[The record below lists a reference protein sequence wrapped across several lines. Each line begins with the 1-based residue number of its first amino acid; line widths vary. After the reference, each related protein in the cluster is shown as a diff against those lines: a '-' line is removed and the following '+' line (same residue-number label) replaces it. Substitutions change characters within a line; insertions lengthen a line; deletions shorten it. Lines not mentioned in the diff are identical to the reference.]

1 MGPWVAKVD
10 ANAPLAN
17 IDVFYLPKEPKVPT
31 KLAIPKVQSSV
42 ELEAPKVDALVALVN
57 PCNPWVMPI
66 VDWLDDLEME
76 IKT

>member
-1 MGPWVAKVD
+1 MQMHHWQY
-10 ANAPLAN
+10 

-66 VDWLDDLEME
+66 VD
-76 IKT
+76 

>member
-1 MGPWVAKVD
+1 
-10 ANAPLAN
+10 LAN

-57 PCNPWVMPI
+57 PCNPWVMLI
-66 VDWLDDLEME
+66 VD
-76 IKT
+76 